1 MFAVPVLTLTD
12 LLKIIFMTP
21 GLSTPLMMAT
31 SLLTI
36 FIILAFP
43 LLTSLTPRPLQKE
56 WSLLQVKTAVKLA
69 FFVSLLP
76 LCLFLNEGAEVIITN
91 WNWVNTSTFD
101 INISLKFDHY
111 AIIFIPVA
119 LYVTWSILE
128 FASWYMHADPSK
140 DRFFKYL
147 LTFLIAMIILVTA
160 NNLFQ
165 LFIGWEGVGIMSF
178 LLIGWWYGR
187 ADANTAA
194 LQAVFYNRIGDI
206 GLILS
211 MAWMAV
217 NLNSWEMQQ
226 MFITAKSSD
235 LTLPLLGLVLAATG
249 KSAQF
254 GLHPWLPS
262 AMEGPTPVSALLH
275 SSTMVVAGIFLLIRM
290 SPLLEGNQVAL
301 TTCLCL
307 GALTTLFTATC
318 ALTQNDIKKI
328 VAFSTSSQLG
338 LMMVTIG
345 LNQPQLAF
353 LHICTHAFF
362 KAMLFICSGSIIHSL
377 NDEQDIRK
385 MGGMHHLTPFTSSCL
400 TIGSLA
406 LTGTPFLAGFF
417 SKDAIIEA
425 LNTSSL
431 NAWALTLTLIATSF
445 TAIYSLRIIL
455 FVSAGHPRF
464 NPLSPINENNPK
476 VINPIKRLAW
486 GSIIA
491 GLLITSN
498 IVPMK
503 TPVMTMP
510 LLLKLAA
517 LLVTIFGLYLALEL
531 ASLANKQLKITPQL
545 KAHNFS
551 NMLGFFPTV
560 MHRLAP
566 KLNLILGQ
574 TIANQLMD
582 QIWLE
587 KTGPKALTSVNAT
600 LAKITSNAQRGTIK
614 AYISLF
620 LLTIVFAAL
629 VLTT

>member
-1 MFAVPVLTLTD
+1 MHP
-12 LLKIIFMTP
+12 
-21 GLSTPLMMAT
+21 T
-31 SLLTI
+31 SLLMSSSL
-36 FIILAFP
+36 ILILFLLTYP
-43 LLTSLTPRPLQKE
+43 LLTTFTPHPKHPD
-56 WSLLQVKTAVKLA
+56 WAITHVKTAVKLA
-69 FFVSLLP
+69 FFISLLP
-76 LCLFLNEGAEVIITN
+76 LFIYFNEGLEVIVTN
-91 WNWVNTSTFD
+91 WNWMNTNTFD
-101 INISLKFDHY
+101 VNISLKFDHY
-111 AIIFIPVA
+111 SIIFTPIA

-128 FASWYMHADPSK
+128 FASWYMHADPYMN
-140 DRFFKYL
+140 RFFKYL
-147 LTFLIAMIILVTA
+147 LVFLIAMIILVTA
-160 NNLFQ
+160 NNMFQ

-194 LQAVFYNRIGDI
+194 LQAVLYNRVGDI
-206 GLILS
+206 GLIFT
-211 MAWMAV
+211 MAWMAT
-217 NLNSWEMQQ
+217 NLNSWELQQ
-226 MFITAKSSD
+226 MFATAKDFD
-235 LTLPLLGLVLAATG
+235 LTFPLLGLIIAATG

-275 SSTMVVAGIFLLIRM
+275 SSTMVVAGIFLLIRT
-290 SPLLEGNQVAL
+290 SPLLENNQTAL
-301 TTCLCL
+301 TICLCL

-362 KAMLFICSGSIIHSL
+362 KAMLFLCSGSIIHSL

-385 MGGMHHLTPFTSSCL
+385 MGGLHNLAPFTSSCL

-425 LNTSSL
+425 LNTSHL
-431 NAWALTLTLIATSF
+431 NAWALTLTLLATSF
-445 TAIYSLRIIL
+445 TAIYSMRVVF
-455 FVSAGHPRF
+455 FVVMGHPRF
-464 NPLSPINENNPK
+464 NSLSPINENNPA

-498 IVPMK
+498 ILPLK
-503 TPVMTMP
+503 TPIMTMP
-510 LLLKLAA
+510 PLLKLAA
-517 LLVTIFGLYLALEL
+517 LTVTILGLLTALEL
-531 ASLANKQLKITPQL
+531 AFLTSKQFKPTPKL
-545 KAHNFS
+545 TPHHFS
-551 NMLGFFPTV
+551 NMLGFFPSII
-560 MHRLAP
+560 HRLTP
-566 KLNLILGQ
+566 KLSLILGQ
-574 TIANQLMD
+574 TIATQMID

-587 KTGPKALTSVNAT
+587 KTGPKAIASANLPLVST
-600 LAKITSNAQRGTIK
+600 TSNIQQGMIK
-614 AYISLF
+614 TYLSLF
-620 LLTIVFAAL
+620 LLTLSLMVLL
-629 VLTT
+629 VIY

>member
-1 MFAVPVLTLTD
+1 MHP
-12 LLKIIFMTP
+12 
-21 GLSTPLMMAT
+21 T
-31 SLLTI
+31 SLLMSSSL
-36 FIILAFP
+36 ILILFLLTYP
-43 LLTSLTPRPLQKE
+43 LLTTFTPNPKHSDWALTH
-56 WSLLQVKTAVKLA
+56 VKTAVKLA
-69 FFVSLLP
+69 FFISLLP
-76 LCLFLNEGAEVIITN
+76 LFIYFNEGLEVIITN
-91 WNWVNTSTFD
+91 WNWMNTNTFD
-101 INISLKFDHY
+101 VNISLKFDHY
-111 AIIFIPVA
+111 SIIFTPIA

-128 FASWYMHADPSK
+128 FASWYMHTDPYMN
-140 DRFFKYL
+140 RFFKYL

-160 NNLFQ
+160 NNMFQ

-194 LQAVFYNRIGDI
+194 LQAVLYNRVGDI
-206 GLILS
+206 GLIFT
-211 MAWMAV
+211 MAWMAT
-217 NLNSWEMQQ
+217 NLNSWELQQ
-226 MFITAKSSD
+226 MFATAKDFD
-235 LTLPLLGLVLAATG
+235 LTFPLLGLIIAATG

-275 SSTMVVAGIFLLIRM
+275 SSTMVVAGIFLLIRT
-290 SPLLEGNQVAL
+290 SPLMESNQTAL
-301 TTCLCL
+301 TICLCL

-362 KAMLFICSGSIIHSL
+362 KAMLFLCSGSIIHSL

-385 MGGMHHLTPFTSSCL
+385 MGGLHNLAPFTSSCL

-425 LNTSSL
+425 LNTSHL
-431 NAWALTLTLIATSF
+431 NAWALTLTLLATSF
-445 TAIYSLRIIL
+445 TAIYSMRVVF
-455 FVSAGHPRF
+455 FVVMGHPRF
-464 NPLSPINENNPK
+464 NSLSPINENNPA

-498 IVPMK
+498 ILPLK

-510 LLLKLAA
+510 PLLKLAA
-517 LLVTIFGLYLALEL
+517 LAVTILGLLTALEL
-531 ASLANKQLKITPQL
+531 AFLTNKQFKPTPKL
-545 KAHNFS
+545 TPHHFS
-551 NMLGFFPTV
+551 NMLGFFPSII
-560 MHRLAP
+560 HRLTP
-566 KLNLILGQ
+566 KLSLILGQ
-574 TIANQLMD
+574 TIATQMID

-587 KTGPKALTSVNAT
+587 KTGPKAIASANLPLVST
-600 LAKITSNAQRGTIK
+600 TSNIQQGMIK
-614 AYISLF
+614 TYLSLF
-620 LLTIVFAAL
+620 LLTLSLMVLL
-629 VLTT
+629 VIY

>member
-1 MFAVPVLTLTD
+1 MNS
-12 LLKIIFMTP
+12 
-21 GLSTPLMMAT
+21 STMMMAT
-31 SLLTI
+31 SLVAIMLVLAYPVLTT
-36 FIILAFP
+36 LSPQPCTKDWA
-43 LLTSLTPRPLQKE
+43 LSH
-56 WSLLQVKTAVKLA
+56 VKTSVKLA
-69 FFVSLLP
+69 FFISLLP
-76 LCLFLNEGAEVIITN
+76 LALFLNEGAENVVTT
-91 WNWVNTSTFD
+91 WGWMNTLAF
-101 INISLKFDHY
+101 NISISFKFDFY
-111 AIIFIPVA
+111 SIIFLPIA

-128 FASWYMHADPSK
+128 FASWYMHADPFMN
-140 DRFFKYL
+140 RFFKYL
-147 LTFLIAMIILVTA
+147 LVFLIAMLILVTA
-160 NNLFQ
+160 NNMFQ

-194 LQAVFYNRIGDI
+194 LQAVLYNRVGDI
-206 GLILS
+206 GLIFA
-211 MAWMAV
+211 MAWMAT

-226 MFITAKSSD
+226 LFTTTKDLD
-235 LTLPLLGLVLAATG
+235 LTYPLLGLIIAATG

-275 SSTMVVAGIFLLIRM
+275 SSTMVVAGIFLLVRM
-290 SPLLEGNQVAL
+290 SPLMENNPFAL
-301 TTCLCL
+301 SLCLCL

-362 KAMLFICSGSIIHSL
+362 KAMLFLCSGSIIHSL

-400 TIGSLA
+400 TLGSLA

-425 LNTSSL
+425 LNNSFL
-431 NAWALTLTLIATSF
+431 NAWALVLTLLATSF
-445 TAIYSLRIIL
+445 TAIYSLRVVF
-455 FVSAGHPRF
+455 FVSMGHPRF
-464 NPLSPINENNPK
+464 APLSPINENNPA

-486 GSIIA
+486 GSIVA

-498 IVPMK
+498 MLPVK

-510 LLLKLAA
+510 PLLKLAA
-517 LLVTIFGLYLALEL
+517 LIVTILGLLIALEL
-531 ASLANKQLKITPQL
+531 ASLTNKQFKPTPRL
-545 KAHNFS
+545 DLHHFS
-551 NMLGFFPTV
+551 NMLGFFPAVT
-560 MHRLAP
+560 HRLLP
-566 KLNLILGQ
+566 KLNLYLGQ
-574 TIANQLMD
+574 AIASQMVD
-582 QIWLE
+582 QTWLE
-587 KTGPKALTSVNAT
+587 KVGPKASASLSIPMAS
-600 LAKITSNAQRGTIK
+600 ITSNVQRGMIK
-614 AYISLF
+614 TYLTLF
-620 LLTIVFAAL
+620 LLTFVLA
-629 VLTT
+629 VLTLLT

>member
-1 MFAVPVLTLTD
+1 MNPTTLIMSSSLILVITI
-12 LLKIIFMTP
+12 LII
-21 GLSTPLMMAT
+21 
-31 SLLTI
+31 
-36 FIILAFP
+36 P
-43 LLTSLTPRPLQKE
+43 LLTTLSPEPRKVD
-56 WSLLQVKTAVKLA
+56 WANTHVKTAVSTA
-69 FFVSLLP
+69 FFISLLP
-76 LCLFLNEGAEVIITN
+76 LMMFLDQGLESVTTN
-91 WNWVNTSTFD
+91 WHWMNTHMFD
-101 INISLKFDHY
+101 TNISFKFDHY
-111 AIIFIPVA
+111 SLIFTPIA

-128 FASWYMHADPSK
+128 FALWYMHSDPNMN
-140 DRFFKYL
+140 RFFKYL
-147 LTFLIAMIILVTA
+147 LLFLVAMITLVTA
-160 NNLFQ
+160 NNMFQ

-194 LQAVFYNRIGDI
+194 LQAVIYNRVGDI

-211 MAWMAV
+211 MAWFAM
-217 NLNSWEMQQ
+217 NLNSWEIQQ
-226 MFITAKSSD
+226 IFFLSKNFDMTI
-235 LTLPLLGLVLAATG
+235 PLMGLILAATG

-275 SSTMVVAGIFLLIRM
+275 SSTMVVAGIFLLIRLH
-290 SPLLEGNQVAL
+290 PLMENNQTAL
-301 TTCLCL
+301 TICLCL

-362 KAMLFICSGSIIHSL
+362 KAMLFLCSGSIIHSL

-385 MGGMHHLTPFTSSCL
+385 MGGLHNLMPATSTYL

-425 LNTSSL
+425 LNTSHL

-445 TAIYSLRIIL
+445 TAVYSFRVVF
-455 FVSAGHPRF
+455 FVTMGSPRF
-464 NPLSPINENNPK
+464 LPLSPINENNPL

-491 GLLITSN
+491 GLIITSN
-498 IVPMK
+498 FLPSK
-503 TPVMTMP
+503 TPIMTMP
-510 LLLKLAA
+510 LALKMAA
-517 LLVTIFGLYLALEL
+517 LTVTIIGLLVAMELTALT
-531 ASLANKQLKITPQL
+531 NKQVKTTPTMSL
-545 KAHNFS
+545 HNFS
-551 NMLGFFPTV
+551 NMLGYFPALI
-560 MHRLAP
+560 HRMPP

-574 TIANQLMD
+574 SVANKLD
-582 QIWLE
+582 QTWFE
-587 KTGPKALTSVNAT
+587 MSGPKGLTLTQTMMS
-600 LAKITSNAQRGTIK
+600 KIMSDIQRGMIKTYLTI
-614 AYISLF
+614 F
-620 LLTIVFAAL
+620 LLTMTLAIL
-629 VLTT
+629 LTIT

>member
-1 MFAVPVLTLTD
+1 MHPTSLMMTTSLIIIFFLLAYPVLTT
-12 LLKIIFMTP
+12 
-21 GLSTPLMMAT
+21 LS
-31 SLLTI
+31 
-36 FIILAFP
+36 
-43 LLTSLTPRPLQKE
+43 PRPQSPDWALA
-56 WSLLQVKTAVKLA
+56 QVKTAVKLA

-76 LCLFLNEGAEVIITN
+76 LFLFLNEGAETIITN
-91 WNWVNTSTFD
+91 WTWMNTLTFD

-111 AIIFIPVA
+111 SIIFTPIA

-128 FASWYMHADPSK
+128 FASWYMHSDPFMN
-140 DRFFKYL
+140 RFFKYL
-147 LTFLIAMIILVTA
+147 LIFLIAMIILVTA
-160 NNLFQ
+160 NNMFQ

-194 LQAVFYNRIGDI
+194 LQAVVYNRVGDI
-206 GLILS
+206 GLILA
-211 MAWMAV
+211 MAWMAT

-226 MFITAKSSD
+226 MFAAAKNFD
-235 LTLPLLGLVLAATG
+235 LTLPLLGLIIAATG

-275 SSTMVVAGIFLLIRM
+275 SSTMVVAGIFLLVRM
-290 SPLLEGNQVAL
+290 SPLMENNQTAL
-301 TTCLCL
+301 TLCLCL

-362 KAMLFICSGSIIHSL
+362 KAMLFLCSGSIIHSL

-385 MGGMHHLTPFTSSCL
+385 MGGLHHLTPFTSSCL
-400 TIGSLA
+400 TLGSLA

-425 LNTSSL
+425 LNTSHL

-445 TAIYSLRIIL
+445 TAIYSLRVVF
-455 FVSAGHPRF
+455 FVSMGHPRF
-464 NPLSPINENNPK
+464 NTLSPINENNPA

-486 GSIIA
+486 GSIVA

-498 IVPMK
+498 ITPLK
-503 TPVMTMP
+503 TPIMSMP
-510 LLLKLAA
+510 PLLKLAA
-517 LLVTIFGLYLALEL
+517 LAVTVLGLIIALEL
-531 ASLANKQLKITPQL
+531 ASLTSKQFKTTPIL
-545 KAHNFS
+545 ATHHFS
-551 NMLGFFPTV
+551 NMLGFFPHII
-560 MHRLAP
+560 HRFTP
-566 KLNLILGQ
+566 KLNLVLGQ
-574 TIANQLMD
+574 TIASQMVD
-582 QIWLE
+582 QTWLE
-587 KTGPKALTSVNAT
+587 KTGPKALASSNIPLITT
-600 LAKITSNAQRGTIK
+600 TSNTQQGMVKTYLALFFLTLSLAILL
-614 AYISLF
+614 ISY
-620 LLTIVFAAL
+620 
-629 VLTT
+629 

>member
-1 MFAVPVLTLTD
+1 MNSMTLIMSSSLILVITI
-12 LLKIIFMTP
+12 LII
-21 GLSTPLMMAT
+21 
-31 SLLTI
+31 
-36 FIILAFP
+36 P
-43 LLTSLTPRPLQKE
+43 LLTTLNSEPQKAE
-56 WSLLQVKTAVKLA
+56 WANTHVKTAVSTS
-69 FFVSLLP
+69 FFISLLP
-76 LCLFLNEGAEVIITN
+76 LMIFLDQGLESITTN
-91 WNWVNTSTFD
+91 WHWMNTHMFD
-101 INISLKFDHY
+101 TNISFKFDHY
-111 AIIFIPVA
+111 SVIFTPIA

-128 FASWYMHADPSK
+128 FALWYMHSDPIMNL
-140 DRFFKYL
+140 FFKYL
-147 LTFLIAMIILVTA
+147 LLFLVAMITLVTA
-160 NNLFQ
+160 NNMFQ

-194 LQAVFYNRIGDI
+194 LQAVIYNRVGDI

-211 MAWMAV
+211 MAWFAM
-217 NLNSWEMQQ
+217 NLNSWEIQQ
-226 MFITAKSSD
+226 IFFLSKNFDMTV
-235 LTLPLLGLVLAATG
+235 PLIGLILAATG

-275 SSTMVVAGIFLLIRM
+275 SSTMVVAGIFLLIRLH
-290 SPLLEGNQVAL
+290 PLMEDNNSAL
-301 TTCLCL
+301 TICLCL

-362 KAMLFICSGSIIHSL
+362 KAMLFLCSGSIIHSL

-385 MGGMHHLTPFTSSCL
+385 MGGLHNLMPATSTYL

-425 LNTSSL
+425 LNTSHL

-445 TAIYSLRIIL
+445 TAVYSFRVVF
-455 FVSAGHPRF
+455 FVTMGSPRF
-464 NPLSPINENNPK
+464 LSLSPINENNPL

-491 GLLITSN
+491 GLIITSN
-498 IVPMK
+498 FLPSK
-503 TPVMTMP
+503 TPSWRC

-517 LLVTIFGLYLALEL
+517 LMVTIIGLLMAMEL
-531 ASLANKQLKITPQL
+531 TAMTNKQVKIIPTIPV
-545 KAHNFS
+545 HHFS
-551 NMLGFFPTV
+551 NMLGYFPA
-560 MHRLAP
+560 MIHRLPP
-566 KLNLILGQ
+566 KLNLTLGQ
-574 TIANQLMD
+574 SIATKFD
-582 QIWLE
+582 QTWLE
-587 KTGPKALTSVNAT
+587 ITGPKGLALTQMAMSKV
-600 LAKITSNAQRGTIK
+600 TSDIQRGMIKTYLTI
-614 AYISLF
+614 F
-620 LLTIVFAAL
+620 LLTLSLAIL
-629 VLTT
+629 LTLI

>member
-1 MFAVPVLTLTD
+1 MHPTTMILSSSLLLVITILAYPLMTTLTP
-12 LLKIIFMTP
+12 TP
-21 GLSTPLMMAT
+21 KNPKWAT
-31 SLLTI
+31 TH
-36 FIILAFP
+36 
-43 LLTSLTPRPLQKE
+43 
-56 WSLLQVKTAVKLA
+56 VKTAVSTA
-69 FFVSLLP
+69 FFISLLP
-76 LCLFLNEGAEVIITN
+76 LMMFLDQGAEVIVTN
-91 WNWVNTSTFD
+91 WHWMNTAPFD
-101 INISLKFDHY
+101 INISFKFDHY
-111 AIIFIPVA
+111 SLIFTPIA

-128 FASWYMHADPSK
+128 FASWYMHSDPNMN
-140 DRFFKYL
+140 RFFKYL
-147 LTFLIAMIILVTA
+147 LLFLVAMIILVTA

-194 LQAVFYNRIGDI
+194 LQAVLYNRVGDI
-206 GLILS
+206 GLIMS
-211 MAWMAV
+211 MAWIAM
-217 NLNSWEMQQ
+217 NLNSWEIQQ
-226 MFITAKSSD
+226 IFFLSKTSD
-235 LTLPLLGLVLAATG
+235 MTLPLMGLILAATG

-275 SSTMVVAGIFLLIRM
+275 SSTMVVAGIFLLIRLHPIM
-290 SPLLEGNQVAL
+290 ENNNLAL
-301 TTCLCL
+301 TVCLCL

-362 KAMLFICSGSIIHSL
+362 KAMLFLCSGSIIHSL

-385 MGGMHHLTPFTSSCL
+385 MGGLQNLLPFTSTCL

-425 LNTSSL
+425 MNTSYL

-445 TAIYSLRIIL
+445 TAIYSFRVV
-455 FVSAGHPRF
+455 FYVTMGTPRF
-464 NPLSPINENNPK
+464 LPLSPINENNPS

-491 GLLITSN
+491 GLIITSN
-498 IVPMK
+498 FLPTK
-503 TPVMTMP
+503 TPIMTMP
-510 LLLKLAA
+510 LALKMAA
-517 LLVTIFGLYLALEL
+517 LAVTIIGLLTAMELTALT
-531 ASLANKQLKITPQL
+531 SKQFKTSPMTPP
-545 KAHNFS
+545 HHFS
-551 NMLGFFPTV
+551 NMLGYFPTII
-560 MHRLAP
+560 HRMIP
-566 KLNLILGQ
+566 KLNLTLGQ
-574 TIANQLMD
+574 SIATQLVD
-582 QIWLE
+582 QTWFEAL
-587 KTGPKALTSVNAT
+587 GPKGTSSAQIKM
-600 LAKITSNAQRGTIK
+600 AKITSDIQQGMIKTYLTI
-614 AYISLF
+614 F
-620 LLTIVFAAL
+620 LLS
-629 VLTT
+629 TTLAILLAMI

>member
-1 MFAVPVLTLTD
+1 MQPTSLMMTSSLIIIFTLLAYPVLTT
-12 LLKIIFMTP
+12 
-21 GLSTPLMMAT
+21 
-31 SLLTI
+31 
-36 FIILAFP
+36 
-43 LLTSLTPRPLQKE
+43 LTPRPRPSDWALC
-56 WSLLQVKTAVKLA
+56 QVKTAVKLA
-69 FFVSLLP
+69 FFISLLP
-76 LCLFLNEGAEVIITN
+76 LFLFLNEGAEMIITS
-91 WNWVNTSTFD
+91 WNWMNTMTFD
-101 INISLKFDHY
+101 VNISFKFDHY
-111 AIIFIPVA
+111 SIIFTPIA

-128 FASWYMHADPSK
+128 FASWYMHADPYMN
-140 DRFFKYL
+140 RFFKYL
-147 LTFLIAMIILVTA
+147 LVFLIAMIILVTA
-160 NNLFQ
+160 NNMFQ

-194 LQAVFYNRIGDI
+194 LQAVVYNRVGDI
-206 GLILS
+206 GLIFA

-226 MFITAKSSD
+226 MFAAAKNLD
-235 LTLPLLGLVLAATG
+235 LTFPLLGLIIAATG

-275 SSTMVVAGIFLLIRM
+275 SSTMVVAGIFLLVRM
-290 SPLLEGNQVAL
+290 SPLLENNQTAL
-301 TTCLCL
+301 TICLCL
-307 GALTTLFTATC
+307 GAITTLFTATC

-362 KAMLFICSGSIIHSL
+362 KAMLFLCSGSIIHSL

-400 TIGSLA
+400 TVGSLA

-425 LNTSSL
+425 LNTSHL
-431 NAWALTLTLIATSF
+431 NAWALTLTLLATSF
-445 TAIYSLRIIL
+445 TAIYSLRVVF
-455 FVSAGHPRF
+455 FVSMGHPRF
-464 NPLSPINENNPK
+464 NSLSPINENNPA

-498 IVPMK
+498 ITLSK
-503 TPVMTMP
+503 TPVMSMP
-510 LLLKLAA
+510 PLLKLAA
-517 LLVTIFGLYLALEL
+517 LAVTVLGLLIALEL
-531 ASLANKQLKITPQL
+531 ASLTSKQYKATPHL
-545 KAHNFS
+545 TTHHFS
-551 NMLGFFPTV
+551 NMLGFFPTII
-560 MHRLAP
+560 HRLTP
-566 KLNLILGQ
+566 KLNLALGQ
-574 TIANQLMD
+574 AIASQMID
-582 QIWLE
+582 QTWLE
-587 KTGPKALTSVNAT
+587 KAGPKAIASSNLPLITT
-600 LAKITSNAQRGTIK
+600 TSNAQQGMIK
-614 AYISLF
+614 TYLALF
-620 LLTIVFAAL
+620 LITLAL
-629 VLTT
+629 STLMFIY

>member
-1 MFAVPVLTLTD
+1 MHH
-12 LLKIIFMTP
+12 
-21 GLSTPLMMAT
+21 TPLMMT
-31 SLLTI
+31 SSLIIIFTLL
-36 FIILAFP
+36 LYP
-43 LLTSLTPRPLQKE
+43 VLTTLTPEPQESDWALTK
-56 WSLLQVKTAVKLA
+56 VKTAVKLA

-76 LCLFLNEGAEVIITN
+76 LSLFLNEGAETIITN
-91 WNWVNTSTFD
+91 WNWMNTHTFD
-101 INISLKFDHY
+101 VNISLKFDFY
-111 AIIFIPVA
+111 SIIFTPIA

-128 FASWYMHADPSK
+128 FASWYMHADPFMN
-140 DRFFKYL
+140 RFFKYL
-147 LTFLIAMIILVTA
+147 LVFLIAMIILVTA
-160 NNLFQ
+160 NNMFQ

-194 LQAVFYNRIGDI
+194 LQAVLYNRVGDI
-206 GLILS
+206 GLIFT
-211 MAWMAV
+211 MAWLAT

-226 MFITAKSSD
+226 MFAASKDMD
-235 LTLPLLGLVLAATG
+235 LTFPLLGLIVAATG

-290 SPLLEGNQVAL
+290 SPMMENNTTAL
-301 TTCLCL
+301 TICLCL

-362 KAMLFICSGSIIHSL
+362 KAMLFLCSGSVIHSL

-425 LNTSSL
+425 LNTSYL
-431 NAWALTLTLIATSF
+431 NAWALILTLLATSF
-445 TAIYSLRIIL
+445 TAIYSLRVIF
-455 FVSAGHPRF
+455 FVSMGHPRF
-464 NPLSPINENNPK
+464 NSLSPINENNPA

-498 IVPMK
+498 IMPFK
-503 TPVMTMP
+503 TPIMTMP
-510 LLLKLAA
+510 PLLKLAA
-517 LLVTIFGLYLALEL
+517 LTVTIIGVLIALDL
-531 ASLANKQLKITPQL
+531 ASLTSKQFKTTPNL
-545 KAHNFS
+545 PMHHFS
-551 NMLGFFPTV
+551 NMLGFFPALI
-560 MHRLAP
+560 HRATP
-566 KLNLILGQ
+566 KLGLILGQ
-574 TIANQLMD
+574 TIATQMVD
-582 QIWLE
+582 QTWLE
-587 KTGPKALTSVNAT
+587 KSGPKAIASMNTPLISTTNN
-600 LAKITSNAQRGTIK
+600 IQQGMIK
-614 AYISLF
+614 TYLSLF
-620 LLTIVFAAL
+620 FFTLSLAMLLLLF
-629 VLTT
+629 

>member
-1 MFAVPVLTLTD
+1 MHPA
-12 LLKIIFMTP
+12 
-21 GLSTPLMMAT
+21 PLMMAS
-31 SLLTI
+31 SLLII
-36 FIILAFP
+36 FSLLFYP
-43 LLTSLTPRPLQKE
+43 LLTTLSPQPKHPNWAST
-56 WSLLQVKTAVKLA
+56 QVKTAVKLA

-76 LCLFLNEGAEVIITN
+76 LFIFLSEGAETIITN
-91 WNWVNTSTFD
+91 WTWMNTLIFD
-101 INISLKFDHY
+101 INISLKFDFY
-111 AIIFIPVA
+111 SLIFTPVA

-128 FASWYMHADPSK
+128 FALWYMHADPNMN
-140 DRFFKYL
+140 RFFKYL

-160 NNLFQ
+160 NNMFQ
-165 LFIGWEGVGIMSF
+165 IFIGWEGVGIMSF

-194 LQAVFYNRIGDI
+194 LQAVLYNRVGDI
-206 GLILS
+206 GLIFA
-211 MAWMAV
+211 MAWMATS
-217 NLNSWEMQQ
+217 LNSWEFQQ
-226 MFITAKSSD
+226 IFLASQGLD
-235 LTLPLLGLVLAATG
+235 LSYPLLGLIVAATG

-290 SPLLEGNQVAL
+290 SPLMDNNPMIL

-345 LNQPQLAF
+345 LNQPHLAF

-362 KAMLFICSGSIIHSL
+362 KAMLFLCSGSIIHSL

-385 MGGMHHLTPFTSSCL
+385 MGGMHQLTPFTSSCM

-425 LNTSSL
+425 LNTSHI
-431 NAWALTLTLIATSF
+431 NAWALVLTLLATSF
-445 TAIYSLRIIL
+445 TAIYSLRVIF
-455 FVSAGHPRF
+455 FVSMGHPRF
-464 NPLSPINENNPK
+464 NSLSPINENNPL

-498 IVPMK
+498 IVLPK

-510 LLLKLAA
+510 PILKLAA
-517 LLVTIFGLYLALEL
+517 LLVTILGILTALEL
-531 ASLANKQLKITPQL
+531 ANLTTKQFKPTPIL
-545 KAHNFS
+545 PLHHFS
-551 NMLGFFPTV
+551 NMLGFFPAII
-560 MHRLAP
+560 HRLPP
-566 KLNLILGQ
+566 KMNLLLGQ
-574 TIANQLMD
+574 YIAAQMVD
-582 QIWLE
+582 QTWLE
-587 KTGPKALTSVNAT
+587 KSGPKAVYSTNLPLITT
-600 LAKITSNAQRGTIK
+600 TSNAQQGMIK
-614 AYISLF
+614 TFLALF
-620 LLTIVFAAL
+620 FLTLALALLL
-629 VLTT
+629 LNP

>member
-1 MFAVPVLTLTD
+1 MHPTSLVMTSSLI
-12 LLKIIFMTP
+12 IIF
-21 GLSTPLMMAT
+21 L
-31 SLLTI
+31 LLTY
-36 FIILAFP
+36 P
-43 LLTSLTPRPLQKE
+43 LLTTFSPSPQTNNWAL
-56 WSLLQVKTAVKLA
+56 SQVKTSVKLA
-69 FFVSLLP
+69 FFSSLLP
-76 LCLFLNEGAEVIITN
+76 LFLFLNEGAEVIITN
-91 WNWVNTSTFD
+91 WTWMNTITFD
-101 INISLKFDHY
+101 INISFKFDLY
-111 AIIFIPVA
+111 SIIFIPIA

-128 FASWYMHADPSK
+128 FASWYMHADPYMN
-140 DRFFKYL
+140 RFFKYL
-147 LTFLIAMIILVTA
+147 LIFLIAMMILVTA
-160 NNLFQ
+160 NNMFQ

-194 LQAVFYNRIGDI
+194 LQAVIYNRVGDI
-206 GLILS
+206 GLIFA
-211 MAWMAV
+211 MAWMAM

-226 MFITAKSSD
+226 MFMTAKDYD
-235 LTLPLLGLVLAATG
+235 LTLPLLGLILAATG

-290 SPLLEGNQVAL
+290 SPLMENNQTAL

-362 KAMLFICSGSIIHSL
+362 KAMLFLCSGSIIHSL

-425 LNTSSL
+425 LNTSYL
-431 NAWALTLTLIATSF
+431 NAWALALTLLATSF
-445 TAIYSLRIIL
+445 TAIYSLRVVF
-455 FVSAGHPRF
+455 FVSMGFPRF
-464 NPLSPINENNPK
+464 NALPPINENNMA

-498 IVPMK
+498 IIPLK
-503 TPVMTMP
+503 TPVMSMP
-510 LLLKLAA
+510 PLLKLAA
-517 LLVTIFGLYLALEL
+517 LVVTIMGLLIALEL
-531 ASLANKQLKITPQL
+531 ASLTNKQHKPSPLLSP
-545 KAHNFS
+545 HHFS
-551 NMLGFFPTV
+551 NMLGFFPAII
-560 MHRLAP
+560 HRFIP
-566 KLNLILGQ
+566 KLNLSLGQ
-574 TIANQLMD
+574 AIASQTID
-582 QIWLE
+582 QTWLE
-587 KTGPKALTSVNAT
+587 KLGPKTLTSFNIPLIST
-600 LAKITSNAQRGTIK
+600 TSNTQQGMIK
-614 AYISLF
+614 TYLTLF
-620 LLTIVFAAL
+620 LLTLA
-629 VLTT
+629 LTTFLFVY

>member
-1 MFAVPVLTLTD
+1 MSPMALIMTSSLVLV
-12 LLKIIFMTP
+12 I
-21 GLSTPLMMAT
+21 A
-31 SLLTI
+31 
-36 FIILAFP
+36 ILVFP
-43 LLTSLTPRPLQKE
+43 LLTAMNPEAQEQE
-56 WSLLQVKTAVKLA
+56 WAGTHVKTAVSTA

-76 LCLFLNEGAEVIITN
+76 LLIFLSQGTETIVTD
-91 WNWVNTSTFD
+91 WHWMNTQMFD
-101 INISLKFDHY
+101 TNISFKFDHY
-111 AIIFIPVA
+111 SLIFIPIA

-128 FASWYMHADPSK
+128 FALWYMHSDPNMN
-140 DRFFKYL
+140 RFFKYL
-147 LTFLIAMIILVTA
+147 LLFLVAMIVLVTA
-160 NNLFQ
+160 NNMFQ

-178 LLIGWWYGR
+178 LLIGWWHGR

-194 LQAVFYNRIGDI
+194 LQAVIYNRVGDI
-206 GLILS
+206 GLILA
-211 MAWMAV
+211 MAWFAM
-217 NLNSWEMQQ
+217 NMNSWDIPQ
-226 MFITAKSSD
+226 ITLLSKD
-235 LTLPLLGLVLAATG
+235 FDMTMPLMGLILAATG

-275 SSTMVVAGIFLLIRM
+275 SSTMVVAGIFLLIRLH
-290 SPLLEGNQVAL
+290 PLMENNELAL

-362 KAMLFICSGSIIHSL
+362 KAMLFLCSGSIIHSL

-385 MGGMHHLTPFTSSCL
+385 MGGLFKLMPTTSTCL

-425 LNTSSL
+425 LNISYL
-431 NAWALTLTLIATSF
+431 NAWALTLTLVATSF
-445 TAIYSLRIIL
+445 TAIYSFRVVY
-455 FVSAGHPRF
+455 FVTMGSPRF
-464 NPLSPINENNPK
+464 LALSPINENSPQ

-491 GLLITSN
+491 GLIITYN
-498 IVPMK
+498 LLPLK

-510 LLLKLAA
+510 PALKIAALIVTIIGLLVAMELAA
-517 LLVTIFGLYLALEL
+517 MT
-531 ASLANKQLKITPQL
+531 NKPGKITP
-545 KAHNFS
+545 KMATHHFS
-551 NMLGFFPTV
+551 NMLGYFPAL
-560 MHRLAP
+560 MHRLSP
-566 KLNLILGQ
+566 KANLTLGQ
-574 TIANQLMD
+574 TAATKFD
-582 QIWLE
+582 QTWLQQ
-587 KTGPKALTSVNAT
+587 TGPKSFTLTQMM
-600 LAKITSNAQRGTIK
+600 LAKMLNDITPGMIKTYLTI
-614 AYISLF
+614 F
-620 LLTIVFAAL
+620 LLTMALALLL
-629 VLTT
+629 VLV

>member
-1 MFAVPVLTLTD
+1 MHPTSLMMTSSLI
-12 LLKIIFMTP
+12 IIF
-21 GLSTPLMMAT
+21 
-31 SLLTI
+31 LL
-36 FIILAFP
+36 LAYP
-43 LLTSLTPRPLQKE
+43 LLTTLSPAPQTEAWAL
-56 WSLLQVKTAVKLA
+56 SQVKTAVKLA
-69 FFVSLLP
+69 FFLSLLP
-76 LCLFLNEGAEVIITN
+76 LFLFLNEGAEVIITS
-91 WNWVNTSTFD
+91 WNWMNTMTFD
-101 INISLKFDHY
+101 TNISFKFDHY
-111 AIIFIPVA
+111 SIIFTPIA

-128 FASWYMHADPSK
+128 FASWYMHLDPYVN
-140 DRFFKYL
+140 RFFKYL
-147 LTFLIAMIILVTA
+147 LVFLIAMIILVTA
-160 NNLFQ
+160 NNMFQ

-187 ADANTAA
+187 TDANTAA
-194 LQAVFYNRIGDI
+194 LQAVMYNRVGDI
-206 GLILS
+206 GLIFA
-211 MAWMAV
+211 MAWTAM

-226 MFITAKSSD
+226 MFATAKDYD
-235 LTLPLLGLVLAATG
+235 LTLPLLGLILAATG

-275 SSTMVVAGIFLLIRM
+275 SSTMVVAGIFLLIRV
-290 SPLLEGNQVAL
+290 SPLMENNQFAL

-362 KAMLFICSGSIIHSL
+362 KAMLFLCSGSIIHSL

-425 LNTSSL
+425 LNTSYL
-431 NAWALTLTLIATSF
+431 NAWALVLTLLATSF
-445 TAIYSLRIIL
+445 TAIYSLRVIF
-455 FVSAGHPRF
+455 FVSMGHPRF
-464 NPLSPINENNPK
+464 NPLSPINENNTA

-486 GSIIA
+486 GSIVA

-498 IVPMK
+498 MTPLK
-503 TPVMTMP
+503 TPVMSMP
-510 LLLKLAA
+510 PLLKLAA
-517 LLVTIFGLYLALEL
+517 LIVTIAGLLLALEL
-531 ASLANKQLKITPQL
+531 AYLTSKQHKSLPQP
-545 KAHNFS
+545 KPHHFS
-551 NMLGFFPTV
+551 NMLGFFPTI
-560 MHRLAP
+560 MHRLIP
-566 KLNLILGQ
+566 KLNLSLGQ
-574 TIANQLMD
+574 AIASQTID
-582 QIWLE
+582 QTWLE
-587 KTGPKALTSVNAT
+587 KLGPKT
-600 LAKITSNAQRGTIK
+600 LASSNIPLISTASNTQQGMIK
-614 AYISLF
+614 TYLTLF
-620 LLTIVFAAL
+620 LLTLTFATMMFVF
-629 VLTT
+629 